1 MKLTLER
8 TESGVT
14 CTLGSLF
21 IDDEFFCFTLEDIVR
36 EVVGQPVAD
45 WKVKGETAIPA
56 GSYEVLRT
64 YSNRFGR
71 DMLQLMDVPGFEGVR
86 IHSGNTN
93 ADTEGC
99 ILVGQEIN
107 GEFLLKSRLSLGELE
122 TRTFDVLDAG
132 GRVTIE
138 IINAVEK
145 EE

>member
-1 MKLTLER
+1 MKIVLER
-8 TESGVT
+8 QLSAVT

-36 EVVGQPVAD
+36 EVPGQPVES

-56 GSYEVLRT
+56 GTYEVRRT
-64 YSNRFGR
+64 FSQRFQK
-71 DMLQLMDVPGFEGVR
+71 DMLQLMNVPGFEGVR

-99 ILVGQEIN
+99 ILVGQEVN
-107 GEFLLKSRLSLGELE
+107 GEFLLRSRLALGQLE
-122 TRTFDVLDAG
+122 QRVNTALDAG
-132 GRVTIE
+132 EFVAIE
-138 IINAVEK
+138 IINAVDK